1 MIKKA
6 SCQHQYRRVHLFSS
20 MAPVWSKEDCSGG
33 NRTMGLKKK
42 KKRKKKTNS
51 WEHNEGK
58 TFQSQKASTI
68 SRWEC
73 FMTRVEKAVSCASSF
88 RRNKDR

>member
-20 MAPVWSKEDCSGG
+20 MAPVWSKQDCSGG

-42 KKRKKKTNS
+42 KEKSKQTLGNTMKGKHSNHKKLPQLADRNAS
-51 WEHNEGK
+51 WQE
-58 TFQSQKASTI
+58 
-68 SRWEC
+68 
-73 FMTRVEKAVSCASSF
+73 
-88 RRNKDR
+88 